1 MPDSCEIKK
10 RVPAETD
17 TLFTAPEGYL
27 RPALPRSAAKP
38 VLNYSWLIAP
48 DGQAPAHV
56 PQSMQESASISYLPS
71 PALIAPTGHSPSQVP
86 QLIHSSEITYAIG
99 ISSFKIR
106 LLQNAVVLYSLFYT
120 RLPPISSG
128 ILRKMLVKLYYFQ
141 SKIGKMC
148 RNSRRG
154 CTNGSKR

>member
-1 MPDSCEIKK
+1 MRSKK
-10 RVPAETD
+10 KSACRNRHSFYCPGG
-17 TLFTAPEGYL
+17 LFKTCSPRNL
-27 RPALPRSAAKP
+27 RAKP

-128 ILRKMLVKLYYFQ
+128 ILRKMLVNKCIIFKA
-141 SKIGKMC
+141 KIGK
-148 RNSRRG
+148 NVQKTADGG